1 MKNWKTVVSVLA
13 GIAATIMISVFGA
26 TSAGTHEYSPELM
39 AAWVQ
44 ATGAIGAI
52 LASGW
57 LVKWQFD
64 KQRALQVDE
73 QREKIRTRGMH
84 LVYIA
89 GDAEIACAN
98 LISSFTSDEDLHRFL
113 HQDYD
118 PNRLEVIGAAL
129 REIPVL
135 ELPSSELVLP
145 VVMLRAACERA
156 SIAAQQL
163 LAISFVYIG
172 QNAPARID
180 TTEAKVIVEQLGYIK
195 YAKDEIASFL
205 SNM

>member
-1 MKNWKTVVSVLA
+1 MKNWKTVVSVLS

-64 KQRALQVDE
+64 KQRAMQVDE
-73 QREKIRTRGMH
+73 QREKVRTRGMH
-84 LVYIA
+84 LVHIA
-89 GDAEIACAN
+89 EDAEVACSN
-98 LISSFTSDEDLHRFL
+98 LVSSFTSDEDLHDFL
-113 HQDYD
+113 HQNYD
-118 PNRLEVIGAAL
+118 PNRLEVIGVAL

-163 LAISFVYIG
+163 LEISFVYIG
-172 QNAPARID
+172 QSAPQRVNTI
-180 TTEAKVIVEQLGYIK
+180 EAKVIVEQLGYIK
-195 YAKDEIASFL
+195 YSKGQIASYL
-205 SNM
+205 SKI